1 MMKISKKE
9 TQTVRK
15 PFLIMKTVNDAEF
28 DVSKIQKYNKNDS
41 KMIKI
46 CRESLKPVLQALE
59 QNDLVNFSFDW
70 AVTFNDS
77 IFQEAIQNEIL
88 PIILVLKKFA
98 RTNIGNCSLRSVL
111 ARKLVNIKVKYGM
124 MDPEEMPKLLVQ
136 DEDPTNNED

>member
-46 CRESLKPVLQALE
+46 CRESLKPVL
-59 QNDLVNFSFDW
+59 
-70 AVTFNDS
+70 
-77 IFQEAIQNEIL
+77 
-88 PIILVLKKFA
+88 
-98 RTNIGNCSLRSVL
+98 
-111 ARKLVNIKVKYGM
+111 
-124 MDPEEMPKLLVQ
+124 
-136 DEDPTNNED
+136 